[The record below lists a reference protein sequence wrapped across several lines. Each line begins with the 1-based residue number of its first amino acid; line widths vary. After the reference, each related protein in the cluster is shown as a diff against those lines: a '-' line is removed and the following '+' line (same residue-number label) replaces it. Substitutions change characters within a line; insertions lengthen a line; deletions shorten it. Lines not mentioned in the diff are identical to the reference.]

1 MGLAWDRV
9 GLGSRNAC
17 LHRLASLKI
26 NKNGCFLGFG
36 LEGGGWGGL
45 ARGRGRVG
53 IGAEAGEREKQVPL
67 CFSLKAGKVR
77 VHLLDADKG
86 GRRIRPPQ

>member
-53 IGAEAGEREKQVPL
+53 IGAEAGEREKQCAVV
-67 CFSLKAGKVR
+67 FFVE
-77 VHLLDADKG
+77 G
-86 GRRIRPPQ
+86 GQGTSPPS